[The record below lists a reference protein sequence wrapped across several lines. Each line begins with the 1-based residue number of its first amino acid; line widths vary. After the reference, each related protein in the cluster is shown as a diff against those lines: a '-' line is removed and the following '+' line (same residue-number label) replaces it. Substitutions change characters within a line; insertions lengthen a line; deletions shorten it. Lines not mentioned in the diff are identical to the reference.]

1 MHLTFKGGVETRL
14 YNYMRYF
21 LKRGDEVTIYYAK
34 LDYKVTIPE
43 QVRLIHLDCSAF
55 EKSFRPLLFNWKLSA
70 ALKKD
75 KYDYVLGLQRTY
87 AQAHLIAPNTHRG
100 YMRAIGKK
108 WSNPSD
114 MVQLYIDKQ
123 CYSKVPNIYA
133 CSAMIADELIQLH
146 HTPVDRIRI
155 ARPPMDTEKFN
166 QSKRSIRTQLREKYG
181 MENDKMHFL
190 FASTGHKR
198 KGLDL
203 LLELFAM
210 PQHQSKILHVTGSP
224 LKQTLP
230 NIRFHGFCKEMEEIY
245 TAVDATLHPSVYEPF
260 GQVISE
266 SLACGTPVIISHM
279 CGAKEVV
286 TEEYG
291 IVVNN
296 FKREDWSNALNAIM
310 TKAIHIPESFAFDN
324 SLTLEQHMKIIYGQ
338 N

>member
-21 LKRGDEVTIYYAK
+21 LKRGDEVSIYYAK
-34 LDYKVTIPE
+34 LDHRVIIPD
-43 QVRLIHLDCSAF
+43 QVRLIHLDCSVF
-55 EKSFRPLLFNWKLSA
+55 EKSFRPLLFNWKLAA
-70 ALKKD
+70 ALKKES
-75 KYDYVLGLQRTY
+75 YDYVLGLQRTY
-87 AQAHLIAPNTHRG
+87 AQQHLIAPNTHRG

-108 WSNPSD
+108 WPNPSD

-123 CYSKVPNIYA
+123 CYTKVPNIYA
-133 CSAMIADELIQLH
+133 CSAMIAEELSTLH
-146 HTPVDRIRI
+146 GTKPEQIHI
-155 ARPPMDTEKFN
+155 ARPPLDIDKFN
-166 QSKRSIRTQLREKYG
+166 QSKRENRPALREKYG
-181 MENDKMHFL
+181 MEKDKLHFL

-210 PQHQSKILHVTGSP
+210 PQHQSKMLHVTGSP

-230 NIRFHGFCKEMEEIY
+230 NIRYHGFCNEMEEMY

-286 TEEYG
+286 DDEFG
-291 IVVNN
+291 MVINSL
-296 FKREDWSNALNAIM
+296 KCEDWSDALDEFM
-310 TKAIHIPESFAFDN
+310 TKEIQIPESFAFDKQL
-324 SLTLEQHMKIIYGQ
+324 SLEQHMQIIFGRG
-338 N
+338 